1 MIILAHRHE
10 IALPGSRV
18 SDRVFE
24 RAIAGNCIILCC
36 RVLGEIRAA
45 VDHGLEEFLSELS
58 VIVLHCDR
66 SLAVHEV
73 QLLGELVDRV
83 STRTRV

>member
-1 MIILAHRHE
+1 MERDSIAVVIIL
-10 IALPGSRV
+10 G
-18 SDRVFE
+18 
-24 RAIAGNCIILCC
+24 C
-36 RVLGEIRAA
+36 RILGEVRTA